1 MRAEKF
7 PRLPWIHKRN
17 DDDIDLR
24 EQQRDDYV
32 RSGINW
38 VFKFLM
44 EVAQKAAAWVS
55 EESADIEFRIPAADL
70 HESPV
75 ANPEKIAEKLYFK

>member
-1 MRAEKF
+1 
-7 PRLPWIHKRN
+7 
-17 DDDIDLR
+17 
-24 EQQRDDYV
+24 
-32 RSGINW
+32 
-38 VFKFLM
+38 M

-55 EESADIEFRIPAADL
+55 EESADIAFRIPAADL